1 MRCSGIKEYLQE
13 KKKKVMQM
21 MIVISCMTAAEK
33 IF

>member
-1 MRCSGIKEYLQE
+1 VLRNQKILTGE
-13 KKKKVMQM
+13 KKKVMQM

>member
-1 MRCSGIKEYLQE
+1 VLRNQEYLQE
-13 KKKKVMQM
+13 KRKKVMQM

>member
-1 MRCSGIKEYLQE
+1 MRGLGIKEYLQE
-13 KKKKVMQM
+13 KRKVMQM